1 MQTPYS
7 GTNYTTPSS
16 VLPPAYDT
24 GKVVK
29 QLNHLIETCKDGEY
43 GFKACA
49 EQAQSPQL
57 KALLTTRAEGCR
69 RAAEELQSCVLDL
82 GGKPD
87 TDGSVA
93 GAVHRGWVAVRSTL
107 STLTD
112 RAVLDECERGEDVAL
127 KAYRETLAGELPPD
141 IRALIE
147 RQAEGARRNH
157 DEVKALRD
165 SLPH

>member
-1 MQTPYS
+1 MQTPYTTT
-7 GTNYTTPSS
+7 GTPSTM
-16 VLPPAYDT
+16 LPPTVDT
-24 GKVVK
+24 DDVIK
-29 QLNHLIETCKDGEY
+29 QLNNLIETSKDGEY
-43 GFKACA
+43 GLKACA

-57 KALLTTRAEGCR
+57 KSLLSTRAEGCR
-69 RAAEELQSCVLDL
+69 RAAEELQSVVLDL

-93 GAVHRGWVAVRSTL
+93 GAMHRGWVAVRSKL

-127 KAYRETLAGELPPD
+127 KAYREALAGELPPD
-141 IRALIE
+141 IRALVE
-147 RQAEGARRNH
+147 RQAEGAKRNH
-157 DEVKALRD
+157 DEIKALRN

>member
-1 MQTPYS
+1 MTDRK
-7 GTNYTTPSS
+7 
-16 VLPPAYDT
+16 DT
-24 GKVVK
+24 IDA
-29 QLNHLIETCKDGEY
+29 LNDLIETCKDGEY
-43 GFKACA
+43 GFEACA

-57 KALLTTRAEGCR
+57 KAMLTTRAQGCR

-93 GAVHRGWVAVRSTL
+93 GAMHRGWVAVRSKL

-141 IRALIE
+141 IRSLVE
-147 RQAEGARRNH
+147 RQAEGAKRNH
-157 DEVKALRD
+157 DEVKALRN